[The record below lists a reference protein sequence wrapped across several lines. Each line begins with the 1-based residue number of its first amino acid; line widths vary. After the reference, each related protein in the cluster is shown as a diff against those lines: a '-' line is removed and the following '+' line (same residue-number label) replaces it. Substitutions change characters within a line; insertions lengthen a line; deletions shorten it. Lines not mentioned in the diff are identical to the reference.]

1 MNRGQFFIDSDMEQ
15 AKCRRI
21 MTSLETANETFSRHI
36 GSNPYPGRGL
46 VVGKAASGEAW
57 QQVYFIMGRSP
68 NSRNRQFAVD
78 GSSLETQPFD
88 PSKVEDPS
96 LIIYEAM
103 LESENRFLVS
113 NGDQTR
119 TLHDGLRRGESM
131 RDALSCRER
140 EPDAPN
146 YTPRITGMLDL
157 QSGDAS
163 ISLSVLKANKINPEF
178 TDRHYFYPGAPSDG
192 IGYGL
197 TTYMGDGNPL
207 PTFIGDPLLLPLKGS
222 VEETLEAYWEV
233 LDKDNRISL
242 AIKEIALDGSSSRI
256 VFKNKY

>member
-1 MNRGQFFIDSDMEQ
+1 MAFF
-15 AKCRRI
+15 
-21 MTSLETANETFSRHI
+21 ETATATFNRHI

-46 VVGKAASGEAW
+46 VIGKAASGAAW
-57 QQVYFIMGRSP
+57 LQVYFIMGRSP
-68 NSRNRQFAVD
+68 NSRNRQFAIR
-78 GSSLETQPFD
+78 GTTLETQPFD

-103 LESENRFLVS
+103 LEWENRFLVS

-119 TLHDGLRRGESM
+119 TLYQGLSDGGTM
-131 RDALSCRER
+131 RSALSARER

-146 YTPRITGMLDL
+146 YTPRISGMLDL
-157 QSGDAS
+157 SANVPEIGLS
-163 ISLSVLKANKINPEF
+163 ILKANRIDPAY
-178 TDRHYFYPGAPSDG
+178 TDRHYYYPGVPGDG

-207 PTFIGDPLLLPLKGS
+207 PAFEGDPLLLPLKGTA
-222 VEETLEAYWEV
+222 EETLEAYWDV
-233 LDKDNRISL
+233 LDVDNRISL
-242 AIKEIALDGSSSRI
+242 AVKEIALDGSSSRI

>member
-1 MNRGQFFIDSDMEQ
+1 
-15 AKCRRI
+15 
-21 MTSLETANETFSRHI
+21 MTSLETATETLNRHI
-36 GSNPYPGRGL
+36 GTNPYPGRGL
-46 VVGKAASGEAW
+46 VVGKSASGEAW

-68 NSRNRQFAVD
+68 NSRNRQFAVE

-103 LESENRFLVS
+103 LETENRFLVS

-119 TLHDGLRRGESM
+119 TLHDGLEKGGTM
-131 RDALSCRER
+131 RSSLSQRER

-146 YTPRITGMLDL
+146 YTPRITGFLDL
-157 QSGDAS
+157 RGGEAS
-163 ISLSVLKANKINPEF
+163 IGLSVLKANKINPGF
-178 TDRHYFYPGAPSDG
+178 TDRHYFPGVPNDG

-207 PTFIGDPLLLPLKGS
+207 PTFIGDPLLLPLKS
-222 VEETLEAYWEV
+222 TAEETLEVYWDA

-242 AIKEIALDGSSSRI
+242 AVKEIALDGSSSRI